1 MKTSEVKIRLLNKAN
16 SLIDTYFN
24 QNNLTEKFINSTLK
38 IIMKQNIHKIDDIFE
53 LFTDKDGEI
62 DLTMVVQEYTNMIPE
77 TGIVFDIKEFVNNEL
92 VRGMLPDKVL
102 LIKRDDIMSILNQN
116 LKLIMSLFYERGN
129 PQ

>member
-102 LIKRDDIMSILNQN
+102 LIKRDDIMSILN
-116 LKLIMSLFYERGN
+116 
-129 PQ
+129 